1 MPELQIIGGPQ
12 SNYVRFARIACAEKG
27 VPYTLV
33 PVSPHTPEVD
43 AIHPFGK
50 IPVMRHGDVTLSES
64 RAICFYIDH
73 AFDGPPLAPQ
83 DPVNGARAEE
93 WISLVNTTIDQ
104 LLMRQYLRAYFFPG
118 TSHGRPDRA
127 AIDAALPKMEQ
138 HFAVLDRAVAK
149 TGHLV
154 GDGFTLADMNLL
166 PILFFMAKAPES
178 RAILRRSANLEAY
191 AERHMARASL
201 RDTVPP
207 PFPGR
212 SSWEIGG

>member
-12 SNYVRFARIACAEKG
+12 SNYVRVARIACAEKG

-83 DPVNGARAEE
+83 DPVNGARSEE
-93 WISLVNTTIDQ
+93 WISLVNTTIDP
-104 LLMRQYLRAYFFPG
+104 LLIRQYLRAYFFPG
-118 TSHGRPDRA
+118 ASDGRPDRA
-127 AIDAALPKMEQ
+127 AIDAALPKMEE
-138 HFAVLDRAVAK
+138 HFSVLDRAVAK

-166 PILFFMAKAPES
+166 PILFFMAKGPES

-201 RDTVPP
+201 RDTVAP

-212 SSWEIGG
+212 SSWEIEG